1 MNTELFSGISVKK
14 SANNKK
20 NALFFEKKHS

>member
-1 MNTELFSGISVKK
+1 MKIELFSKTSVKK
-14 SANNKK
+14 ERINKK